1 MGLSASPAG
10 SWRLPGRS
18 DPDLLGQSVVRHLKV
33 RQRLRFS
40 GYPAQRPE
48 GPAKCGMPAA
58 TVKINPGIRFGR
70 SSPCLRV
77 GLVAM
82 KVRAVNVGSRFNGAI
97 MNQTELIAVVAER
110 AGLTKADA
118 GKAVEALV
126 GTITDT
132 LKAGDEIRIAGFG
145 TFGISER
152 GERQGRNPQTG
163 APIKI
168 AASKA
173 ARFTAGKGVKDA
185 LNGG

>member
-1 MGLSASPAG
+1 
-10 SWRLPGRS
+10 
-18 DPDLLGQSVVRHLKV
+18 
-33 RQRLRFS
+33 
-40 GYPAQRPE
+40 
-48 GPAKCGMPAA
+48 
-58 TVKINPGIRFGR
+58 
-70 SSPCLRV
+70 
-77 GLVAM
+77 
-82 KVRAVNVGSRFNGAI
+82 
-97 MNQTELIAVVAER
+97 MNQTELIAAVAER

-145 TFGISER
+145 TFGVSER

-173 ARFTAGKGVKDA
+173 VKFTAGKGVKDA